1 MTALVEML
9 KRQEGVRSHAYQCSA
24 GYTTVGVGRNIDSN
38 GGIGLSDDEVEYLL
52 RNDIARCQMELDT
65 AFPWFKKLDRV
76 RQDAMVSIVFNL
88 GLTKLIKFQN
98 ALGHMA
104 DGDYILAA
112 AEFRDSKWRRQVGMR
127 CEELCAMI
135 ETGFYGDTA

>member
-1 MTALVEML
+1 MNSLVEML

-38 GGIGLSDDEVEYLL
+38 GGLGLSDDEVDYLL
-52 RNDIARCQMELDT
+52 RNDIQRCELELT
-65 AFPWFKKLDRV
+65 NAFPWYKRLDRV
-76 RQDAMVSIVFNL
+76 RQDAMVSIAFNL
-88 GLTKLIKFQN
+88 GLTRLIKFQN

-112 AEFRDSKWRRQVGMR
+112 EEFRDSKWRQQVGMR

-135 ETGFYGDTA
+135 ETGFYSDAA